1 MVLNNIE
8 KQGAIQIIQQEV
20 YRDPYH
26 ENIQQNDLILS
37 KNNIKV
43 LWIYLIQKYSK
54 ILCQSYVLYVC
65 II

>member
-26 ENIQQNDLILS
+26 ENIQQNDFPLTPMQQKLLMKFCYVMIF
-37 KNNIKV
+37 KP
-43 LWIYLIQKYSK
+43 IYFMG
-54 ILCQSYVLYVC
+54 
-65 II
+65 